1 MVAAL
6 CSVTG
11 LRRLRDQAHN
21 PGQPCDQTTKA
32 NMARPRKLDRHLPA
46 YVRIKSGAY
55 YYRDQKLCRVDAGES
70 ALYAALAKRKEMPSG
85 DSIPAVVEQFK
96 RTLGNLSP
104 SARKEHARLLDVF
117 AKDFAE
123 FKVADVSAVDIK
135 RSMRNLYGDKR
146 PAARA
151 YKSRVSTFFAWCV
164 TEEGLRTDNPCREVR
179 AEKVTR
185 RKTKWT
191 PALFHAVREKLHP
204 MMKCYHDLTYLLYQ
218 RTTDVRRLMYSQI
231 SDGVIRFTPSKTED
245 SSGLSVNVPITPAI
259 AEVLERAKKLAKLQP
274 GPGGD
279 APVIQDRSGHTY
291 TRSGIYSAYLR
302 ADKALHDD
310 KPIGLNSK
318 ALRPFAATMAKQ
330 QGFTTEQIK
339 TGLAHASIGTT
350 EGYIHQHDIPVSQV
364 TLALP
369 TKAGK

>member
-1 MVAAL
+1 
-6 CSVTG
+6 
-11 LRRLRDQAHN
+11 
-21 PGQPCDQTTKA
+21 
-32 NMARPRKLDRHLPA
+32 MARPRKLDKHLPA

-55 YYRDQKLCRVDAGES
+55 YYRDQKLCRVDDGES
-70 ALYAALAKRKEMPSG
+70 KLYEALATRKALPSS
-85 DSIPAVVEQFK
+85 DSIPAIVAQFK
-96 RTLGNLSP
+96 REALGALSP
-104 SARKEHARLLDVF
+104 SVRKEHARILDVF
-117 AKDFAE
+117 AQDFSD
-123 FKVADVSAVDIK
+123 FKVTEVSAVDIK

-164 TEEGLRTDNPCREVR
+164 AEEGLRPDNPCREVR
-179 AEKVTR
+179 TEKITR

-191 PALFHAVREKLHP
+191 PELFWSMREKLHP
-204 MMKCYHDLTYLLYQ
+204 IMQCYHDLTFLLYQ

-231 SDGVIRFTPSKTED
+231 SDGVIRFTPTKTED

-259 AEVLERAKKLAKLQP
+259 AAVLDRAKKLAKLQP

-302 ADKALHDD
+302 ADKALHSGT
-310 KPIGLNSK
+310 PIGLNSK

-350 EGYIHQHDIPVSQV
+350 EGYIHQHNIPVSQV